1 MGQRLTRLR
10 QHLHFAVTA
19 ALALAL
25 VPLCRSAG
33 LEVVLHQQ
41 TFTAYLG
48 VIVRSIPPA
57 AFLYAVAQ
65 PASRWIERIRT
76 RPQPLAI
83 GAGLTGLGLAM
94 GGARMSIDVLDV
106 VLVAGYLR
114 AQGRPG
120 LRRLGWLLLP
130 GAYFFIGVLL
140 VYDYNEII
148 ASFRD
153 GLAYDPALA
162 AIDAR
167 LLGGTSIAAISSA
180 VGRSGPRVA
189 FDVAESLYYA
199 MFQVLGAGIIWVGLE
214 KGPGRALELVGALV
228 GAYYLGLLCFF
239 LWPSNGPYA
248 LCPEHAQAFPQGLFT
263 ATLQQGALDRV
274 RELFRHPGLLEL
286 GGGYYASFPCLHLP
300 LPLIVAWFLK
310 DHPRAA
316 VLVLIYSAAMSVA
329 VLLLEWHY
337 LIDMV
342 GGLAVAAL
350 VIAWVPRAAP
360 TGAVL
365 PG

>member
-10 QHLHFAVTA
+10 RHLHFAVTA

-25 VPLCRSAG
+25 FPLCRRAG
-33 LEVVLHQQ
+33 LEVVLHRQS
-41 TFTAYLG
+41 FTAYLAI
-48 VIVRSIPPA
+48 VVRSIPPA
-57 AFLYAVAQ
+57 ALLYAVAQ
-65 PASRWIERIRT
+65 PASRWIERIRA
-76 RPQPLAI
+76 RPQSLAL
-83 GAGLTGLGLAM
+83 GVALTGLGLVV
-94 GGARMSIDVLDV
+94 GGTGAAIDVLDL

-114 AQGRPG
+114 AHGKPG
-120 LRRLGWLLLP
+120 VVRLLSLALP

-140 VYDYNEII
+140 VYDYNEVI

-167 LLGGTSIAAISSA
+167 LLGGSSIAAISSA
-180 VGRSGPRVA
+180 VGRSGPRAA

-199 MFQVLGAGIIWVGLE
+199 MFEVLGAGIIWVGLE

-228 GAYYLGLLCFF
+228 GAYYLGVLCFF

-248 LCPEHAQAFPQGLFT
+248 LCPEHAQAFPQDLFT

-274 RELFRHPGLLEL
+274 RELFRHAGVLEL

-300 LPLIVAWFLK
+300 LPLIVAWFLR
-310 DHPRAA
+310 DHRRAA
-316 VLVLIYSAAMSVA
+316 ALVLLYSAAMSLA

-342 GGLAVAAL
+342 GGLVVAAL
-350 VIAWVPRAAP
+350 VIAAAP
-360 TGAVL
+360 TDGVL
-365 PG
+365 AD